1 MRMTDDA
8 IALLCEPAA
17 VPTRV
22 ELAAMT
28 EVAARHVPLDG
39 HCPECRAAVGAS
51 GWCWIREVADQRL
64 RAAEPAPDQP
74 VRSDGSPSPIDP
86 SGRNQRDFW
95 RRG

>member
-1 MRMTDDA
+1 MRMTTDA
-8 IALLCEPAA
+8 IALLCEPAS

-39 HCPECRAAVGAS
+39 HCLDCRAAVGAS
-51 GWCWIREVADQRL
+51 GWCWIREVAEQRL
-64 RAAEPAPDQP
+64 RAAERAPAQP
-74 VRSDGSPSPIDP
+74 ARSDASPLPIDP
-86 SGRNQRDFW
+86 SGRNQRDVW